1 VTYLSWRDRYS
12 SSSGKSEQEKGR
24 VIQKEK
30 KKDTR
35 SPSATDDLKQN
46 LLNALTDEI
55 EHIKKEGGSN
65 SYTIRNGER
74 IGRVSG
80 RSVFRFDFDG
90 ERLET
95 DVPVRVL
102 VGESKEK
109 IEAEIVSV
117 VGQEIT
123 LATQAALPENIPK
136 AKMFADPLF
145 ILERL
150 RDQIASPPE
159 GFNATL
165 TRKLFGEQGPHLGI
179 ISFAT
184 DEKLN
189 EFQSSAVSKSA
200 GSEVFFIWGPPGTG
214 KTTTISTIV
223 TQAYLN
229 RETVLV
235 TSNTNVAVDNAI
247 SGAADSIRTSVG
259 YSKGDIVRVGVPQAY
274 VPDDVLPEGISRKRL
289 REIDEEI
296 EELERLNGKASKR
309 VDSLR
314 ASLRTIDECHKIRD
328 QEKTARNYVNQVRN
342 DVALSNDKTQRLRE
356 KLAKARTTS
365 SIMRAIRGLNL
376 EQITLELNSGVNAT
390 GRLKNQLASVEESHR
405 GLEVQLAILAKKSTE
420 IARSKEDLTR
430 ECNEALSGLRANT
443 AQISELRNKKGDID
457 REIVANAKVI
467 GTTLAK
473 TWLRKEIFDRRFDL
487 VVVDEA
493 SMATLPMLYFASGI
507 SARRVLIVGDFKQIP
522 PIVLANTPNT
532 TNWLKRTIFDLVGIT
547 TLNSSSE
554 LCEMLRIQY
563 RMNPDISRIV
573 STHVYDGLLQDHE
586 SVSLNLNVERPPA
599 SNYVLALVDT
609 SNLSPWCM
617 TRGDSHSRI
626 NLVHAELAI
635 YMAKVAVEGGFEKIG
650 IITPY
655 REQARILA
663 CRIEDE
669 KLRGKV
675 EVATV
680 HRFQG
685 REKQL
690 VIFDV
695 SDSNPFPPS
704 RLISTTRDELK
715 ESELLLNVAISRAQH
730 KLIII
735 ANSEYLHGRLH
746 ENELL
751 RKILSDFDEHGIR
764 LLGEQFLTFPSLEA
778 SESPIEDGIPT
789 FKAPDF
795 YSEFESDIV
804 SAKEN
809 ISIVSAFITARRVRM
824 LEENLRAAAERG
836 VTIRVLTK
844 PANDQ
849 FDGNG
854 LRSSSAECIKILK
867 NLGARVEFNP
877 ETHEKIAVIDNSIVW
892 HGSLNIFSQR
902 ESSESMMRFV
912 GEKTA
917 RQLLTNAGLRPENIL
932 KPQSF
937 SKLKDGMR
945 SVTVTGTIVRI
956 GQTQF
961 RRKANGPTY
970 RFAHA
975 VLSSEGY
982 ECHLTLWDHETD
994 LVKQG
999 SNVRIINGYTKEY
1012 NGIVTLQS
1020 GKYGKIEVLDN
1031 SEDHDTTESEVPDEP
1046 TNKSFVPKGT
1056 CRHCGRT
1063 IQFGSVKEHE
1073 TKCSAARA

>member
-1 VTYLSWRDRYS
+1 LP
-12 SSSGKSEQEKGR
+12 
-24 VIQKEK
+24 
-30 KKDTR
+30 
-35 SPSATDDLKQN
+35 PSTDDLRQN
-46 LLNALTDEI
+46 LLRALADEI
-55 EHIKKEGGSN
+55 EYIKTEGGTN
-65 SYTIRNGER
+65 SYTIMNGER
-74 IGRVSG
+74 IGRVSA
-80 RSVFRFDFDG
+80 RSVYRFDFDG

-95 DVPVRVL
+95 DVPVQLL
-102 VGESKEK
+102 VGDSRDR
-109 IEAEIVSV
+109 IEAEIVAV

-123 LATQAALPENIPK
+123 LATQVALPENIPK
-136 AKMFADPLF
+136 ARMFADPLF
-145 ILERL
+145 ILEKL
-150 RDQIASPPE
+150 RDHIASPPE
-159 GFNATL
+159 GFNLSLA
-165 TRKLFGEQGPHLGI
+165 RKLFGKQGPRLGRTR
-179 ISFAT
+179 FAT
-184 DEKLN
+184 DQKLN

-214 KTTTISTIV
+214 KTTTIATIV
-223 TQAYLN
+223 TQAYLKK
-229 RETVLV
+229 ETVLV

-247 SGAADSIRTSVG
+247 SGATESIKTLVG

-289 REIDEEI
+289 LEIDEEI
-296 EELERLNGKASKR
+296 EELQRLNGKAAIR

-314 ASLRTIDECHKIRD
+314 GSLRTLDEYRKIKD
-328 QEKTARNYVNQVRN
+328 MEKTARNNVNQVRKG
-342 DVALSNDKTQRLRE
+342 VAFANERSQRLRE
-356 KLAKARTTS
+356 KRAKASAMS
-365 SIMRAIRGLNL
+365 SIMRTVRGLNL
-376 EQITLELNSGVNAT
+376 KQIGLDLYNADNET
-390 GRLKNQLASVEESHR
+390 GALQNQLTSMEESHR
-405 GLEVQLAILAKKSTE
+405 GFEDQLAISAKKARE
-420 IARSKEDLTR
+420 IAKTKTDLTS
-430 ECNEALSGLRANT
+430 ECNDALKELRANT
-443 AQISELRNKKGDID
+443 AKISELRNKKGNID
-457 REIVANAKVI
+457 REVVANAKVI

-507 SARRVLIVGDFKQIP
+507 SAKRVLIVGDFKQIP
-522 PIVLANTPNT
+522 PIVQANTPNT
-532 TNWLKRTIFDLVGIT
+532 TNWLKRTIFDLAGIAS
-547 TLNSSSE
+547 LNSSSA

-573 STHVYDGLLQDHE
+573 STHVYNGLLQDHK
-586 SVSLNLNVERPPA
+586 SVSRNLNVEKPPA
-599 SNYVLALVDT
+599 SSYTLALVDT

-617 TRGDSHSRI
+617 ARGDSHSRI

-635 YMAKVAVEGGFEKIG
+635 YMAKVAVGGGFDKIG

-669 KLRGKV
+669 KLKKKV

-685 REKQL
+685 REKEL
-690 VIFDV
+690 IIFDV

-704 RLISTTRDELK
+704 RLISTTRDARK

-735 ANSEYLHGRLH
+735 ANLQYLHGRLH

-751 RKILSDFDEHGIR
+751 LKILSDFEEHGVR

-778 SESPIEDGIPT
+778 SESAIEDGIPT

-795 YSEFESDIV
+795 YAEFESDIV
-804 SAKEN
+804 NAKEN
-809 ISIVSAFITARRVRM
+809 ISIVSAFVTARRVRM

-849 FDGNG
+849 FDETG
-854 LRSSSAECIKILK
+854 LRSSSSEGIKILK

-902 ESSESMMRFV
+902 ESSESMMRFI

-937 SKLKDGMR
+937 SELKDGMR
-945 SVTVTGTIVRI
+945 GVTVTGTIVRI
-956 GQTQF
+956 SPTEF

-975 VLSSEGY
+975 VLSSQGH
-982 ECHLTLWDHETD
+982 ECQLTLWNNETG
-994 LVKQG
+994 LVRQG
-999 SNVRIINGYTKEY
+999 SKVRIINGYTTEY
-1012 NGIVTLQS
+1012 NGLVTLQS
-1020 GKYGKIEVLDN
+1020 GKYGKIEILGD
-1031 SEDHDTTESEVPDEP
+1031 SEDNDAAESEAPEEP
-1046 TNKSFVPKGT
+1046 TSKSFVPKGT

-1073 TKCSAARA
+1073 TKCAAARA